1 MEKELLKINIL
12 SIAGIGLLLLVT
24 GLLLYLFKDAVAQY
38 IRFLL
43 PLPPLAVAAYVFV
56 LNVFKNYNGTLPD
69 TPLVIREVLSG
80 TALAAVI
87 FGVFSLLL
95 IVIIHFAQRYL

>member
-12 SIAGIGLLLLVT
+12 SITGIGLLLLVT
-24 GLLLYLFKDAVAQY
+24 GLLLYLLKDAIGQY

-56 LNVFKNYNGTLPD
+56 LNVFKTYNGTLPD
-69 TPLVIREVLSG
+69 SPSMMREVLSG
-80 TALAAVI
+80 TALAAVT

-95 IVIIHFAQRYL
+95 IVIIHFARRYL